1 MADRVKEVAV
11 EEAERI
17 KALTKEAVKS
27 QAYLY
32 PLKASFIELKVRCFS
47 F

>member
-11 EEAERI
+11 EEADRI
-17 KALTKEAVKS
+17 RAETINAVKS

-32 PLKASFIELKVRCFS
+32 PLKASLL
-47 F
+47 